1 MTIRTAAALA
11 LVSSFALIGSTQAQD
26 LGPQIKKLGEGIYVY
41 VGKNFNSNTGI
52 ILTQDGVVLIDSG
65 HAPTDSR
72 AVAEAVKK
80 LTPMPVRF
88 LIDTEPHPDH
98 TTGHFVF
105 SPPAVIIAA
114 AGAGE
119 SMRGRERETP
129 DRIQRLAATS
139 PEMKAALE
147 GYKFIPPHV
156 EYQQKMALNVGER
169 NFELMHLKGVHSE
182 ADTAIWLP
190 KERVLFSASA
200 FVTEQINI
208 FRPIVTIPDIL
219 AAGKMMKALNPEQVV
234 PGHGQPTTTK
244 LFDDGEKYYALLV
257 ERVGAMVKEG
267 KSLDQIKGEVKIMPE
282 YAHWA
287 TQERMP
293 TNLDAAYRMVTAK

>member
-182 ADTAIWLP
+182 ADTAIWMP

>member
-156 EYQQKMALNVGER
+156 EYQQKMTLNVGER

-182 ADTAIWLP
+182 ADTAIWMP